1 VSEHARKVEM
11 AYDELGPDFR
21 DWAAQIED
29 EPIDRFLRDLF
40 DHLPEGARVLDIG
53 CGPGVKTKRLA
64 ERFQVVGV
72 DLSGRQLDLARAAVP
87 EATFVQADILELDFP
102 QETFDAVTAFY
113 SFMHIPRDRHP
124 ELLERIL
131 GWLKPG
137 GLFLAPM
144 STIGGPDRVES
155 WLGVD
160 MFFSGWDATTNERLV
175 REAGFEFLFGDV
187 IEIRE
192 PQGDTAFFWA
202 LGRKP

>member
-1 VSEHARKVEM
+1 VSGQARQVEI
-11 AYDELGPDFR
+11 AYDELGPGFR
-21 DWAAQIED
+21 NWAAQIED
-29 EPIDRFLRDLF
+29 EPTDRFLGRLF
-40 DHLPEGARVLDIG
+40 DLLPEGARVLDIG

-64 ERFQVVGV
+64 ERFEVLGV
-72 DLSGRQLDLARAAVP
+72 DLSGTQLELARAEVP
-87 EATFVQADILELDFP
+87 EATFVQSDILELDLP

-144 STIGGPDRVES
+144 STIGGPDRVEN

-160 MFFSGWDATTNERLV
+160 MFFSGWDAETNERLI
-175 REAGFEFLFGDV
+175 REAGFEALFGDV

-192 PQGDTAFFWA
+192 PQGDIAFFWA
-202 LGRKP
+202 FGRKP